1 MDLMPSEEHEQIAAT
16 VKSLLA
22 DRVPVVGRGR
32 DHVVDGP
39 EIDPLLWRACAELGW
54 LSLGLPESLGGV
66 GYGLVEETM
75 LFRELGRGVAPGPFL
90 PGVLGA
96 RVAAFAG
103 DAGLAAALASGRQ
116 RAALGTVT
124 RSGGLS
130 ITHCDGADLVVV
142 CAPDRATLF
151 EFGECSVGSIDPVD
165 GMIPTGVGVRPAGT
179 GVASVEAT
187 NDPVYERG
195 LVLAAAGAVGIS
207 EALLELAAGYAVQ
220 REQFGKPIGAFQGI
234 KHLCADMAVRA
245 DGAYAQVSYAAV
257 AVQDRLEG
265 SGFEAA
271 VAKYYAD
278 EASRLNGEAC
288 VQTFGALGFTSEATP
303 YRYVLRGHVLA
314 RSLTSR
320 AALLDRII
328 DRRSESSD

>member
-1 MDLMPSEEHEQIAAT
+1 MDLMPSEEHEQIAVT
-16 VKSLLA
+16 VRSLLA
-22 DRVPVVGRGR
+22 DRMPVVGRGR
-32 DHVVDGP
+32 QHVVAGP
-39 EIDPLLWRACAELGW
+39 EIDPLLWHECAELGW
-54 LSLGLPESLGGV
+54 LSLGLPESLAGV

-103 DAGLAAALASGRQ
+103 DSGLAEALVSGRQ
-116 RAALGTVT
+116 RVALGTVT
-124 RSGGLS
+124 RRGGLS
-130 ITHCDGADLVVV
+130 ITHCNGADLVVV
-142 CAPDRATLF
+142 CEPDRAVLF
-151 EFGECSVGSIDPVD
+151 EFGECAVAPIDPVD
-165 GMIPTGVGVRPAGT
+165 GTIPTGVGVRPAGT
-179 GVASVEAT
+179 GVASVDAT
-187 NDPVYERG
+187 IDPVYERG
-195 LVLAAAGAVGIS
+195 LVLAAACAVGIS
-207 EALLELAAGYAVQ
+207 EALLELAADHARQ

-245 DGAYAQVSYAAV
+245 DGAYAQAGYAAV
-257 AVQDRLEG
+257 AVQDRLAG
-265 SGFEAA
+265 CGFEAA

-278 EASRLNGEAC
+278 EASRLNGEGC

-314 RSLTSR
+314 RSLASR

-328 DRRSESSD
+328 DRSELSG